1 MILIGIFI
9 VIIFFIVIAKN
20 NNNSKITE
28 EKKDNK
34 VSKNSI
40 SQQVNYDKLYKNVEE
55 ISEEEVDL
63 LLEYERNQSY
73 SSELFE
79 YKREINALKIES
91 DPFFNSDNSFVDKV
105 NVIEQYLLLFVEI
118 QEKLILLAKKNNFN
132 SYKELPL
139 NFSFEICES
148 YYSSLA
154 QCYYT
159 QKKYNEAEE
168 TLELGFKHICFF
180 ETSHNLIFTYERY
193 LLTLLKTGE
202 IKRFLINFKKGKTY
216 FEYNDIFI
224 KELEKTVV
232 ELLKSEKAKEIND
245 LFSSSEL
252 VDKKIKNILRNATV
266 EIEVYQKI
274 HLANSLFKDKNYAK
288 ADQEFVK
295 SIENAKIFQENIN
308 PYFELYGDILYKLKE
323 YENSIKAYNVLT
335 PKEKEDYRVC
345 TKIGDCYKM
354 LKQLDEAYELYLT
367 AYNFNK
373 NYKTVQNKLITIAK
387 KLKKE
392 DEIEKLI
399 NKGEDK

>member
-1 MILIGIFI
+1 MILIGIF
-9 VIIFFIVIAKN
+9 VIIIFLVVIAKN
-20 NNNSKITE
+20 NNNSEITE
-28 EKKDNK
+28 KRKDNNI
-34 VSKNSI
+34 SKNSI
-40 SQQVNYDKLYKNVEE
+40 SQQVNYDELYKNVEE

-63 LLEYERNQSY
+63 LLEYEKNQSY
-73 SSELFE
+73 SSELFK
-79 YKREINALKIES
+79 YKRQINSLKNECFNFFKPYKYSIDSAALA
-91 DPFFNSDNSFVDKV
+91 
-105 NVIEQYLLLFVEI
+105 EQYLVLFVDI
-118 QEKLILLAKKNNFN
+118 QEKLISLAIKNNFY
-132 SYKELPL
+132 SYEKLPL
-139 NFSFEICES
+139 NFSFEIGEF
-148 YYSSLA
+148 YYYNLA
-154 QCYYT
+154 QCYYI
-159 QKKYNEAEE
+159 QKKYDEAEKIF
-168 TLELGFKHICFF
+168 ELSFKHISFF
-180 ETSHNLIFTYERY
+180 DTDHNLTSTYEIY
-193 LLTLLKTGE
+193 LITLLKAGE

-224 KELEKTVV
+224 KDLEKTVV